1 MAKLYGDAFDAEIR
15 IVKRGRGFIEQIKDR
30 SEIELIEFTRNNRDE
45 LQEEL
50 PQLRA
55 NSGLTS
61 AFAEARFGE
70 AGED

>member
-1 MAKLYGDAFDAEIR
+1 MAKLYGDAFDAGIR

-50 PQLRA
+50 PGKSKQSWKVVSSLER
-55 NSGLTS
+55 
-61 AFAEARFGE
+61 R
-70 AGED
+70 